1 MQLAANDASLQ
12 ICGGKRLILT
22 LAIIITALF
31 AGCGTAKTDTVQS
44 DTCFI
49 YTDGLLD
56 DLCAI
61 EYLAESYDNAVIMLQ
76 DPEGLKDNP
85 YASPEVADKDTFFET
100 VSPWFTSATPYT
112 DPADISQMDFYLLAP
127 LTEYAELL
135 KSNPSFKSKKAL
147 LMAGDSDGPDG
158 AGEDWNAIQDI
169 DAYRY
174 VTENM
179 TELVQMTHPECEAE
193 YEANS
198 YPFKAMFLGEYISRM
213 SSMNENVCCYDLQAV
228 SLYLRN

>member
-1 MQLAANDASLQ
+1 MRFRKKPYN
-12 ICGGKRLILT
+12 IVIILT
-22 LAIIITALF
+22 LTVIVTALF
-31 AGCGTAKTDTVQS
+31 AGCGSTKSDAVQS

-61 EYLAESYDNAVIMLQ
+61 EYIAERYDNAVIMLQ

-85 YASPEVADKDTFFET
+85 YASPEVTDKDSFFDT
-100 VSPWFTSATPYT
+100 VSPWFNSITPYT
-112 DPADISQMDFYLLAP
+112 EAADITKTDFYLLAP
-127 LTEYAELL
+127 LTEYAGLL
-135 KSNPSFKSKKAL
+135 KSNPSFKSKRAL
-147 LMAGDSDGPDG
+147 MMAGDSDGPDG

-179 TELVQMTHPECEAE
+179 TDLVQMTRPDCEGE
-193 YEANS
+193 FEANG
-198 YPFKAMFLGEYISRM
+198 YPFEAVFLDEYISQM
-213 SSMNENVCCYDLQAV
+213 SSIDENVCCYDLQAV
-228 SLYLRN
+228 SLYFGD

>member
-1 MQLAANDASLQ
+1 MKKQYTT
-12 ICGGKRLILT
+12 ITILILT
-22 LAIIITALF
+22 IIISAFL
-31 AGCGTAKTDTVQS
+31 AGCGSSKSDPVRS

-61 EYLAESYDNAVIMLQ
+61 EYLAERYDNAVIMLQ

-85 YASPEVADKDTFFET
+85 YASPEVTDEDALFET
-100 VSPWFTSATPYT
+100 VSPWFAEVTPYT
-112 DPADISQMDFYLLAP
+112 DSADISQTDFYLLAP

-135 KSNPSFKSKKAL
+135 KSDPSLKSKRAL
-147 LMAGDSDGPDG
+147 IMAGDSDGPDG

-174 VTENM
+174 VTKNM
-179 TELVQMTHPECEAE
+179 TDLVQMTRPECEAE
-193 YEANS
+193 FAEND
-198 YPFKAMFLGEYISRM
+198 YPFEAMFLDEYISRM
-213 SSMNENVCCYDLQAV
+213 SSMDENVCCYDLQAV
-228 SLYLRN
+228 SLYFKESK

>member
-1 MQLAANDASLQ
+1 MKKTYK
-12 ICGGKRLILT
+12 IVIILT
-22 LAIIITALF
+22 LAAISAAFF
-31 AGCGTAKTDTVQS
+31 AGCGTSETDTAQS

-61 EYLAESYDNAVIMLQ
+61 EYLAEKYDNAVIMLQ

-85 YASPEVADKDTFFET
+85 YASPAVTGESIFFET
-100 VSPWFTSATPYT
+100 VSPWFSSITPYS
-112 DPADISQMDFYLLAP
+112 DSADISQTDFYLLAP

-135 KSNPSFKSKKAL
+135 KANPSFKSKSAL
-147 LMAGDSDGPDG
+147 IMAGDSVGPDG
-158 AGEDWNAIQDI
+158 AGEDWNAIRDI

-179 TELVQMTHPECEAE
+179 TDLVQMTRPDCESE
-193 YEANS
+193 FEKNG
-198 YPFKAMFLGEYISRM
+198 YPFEAQFLEEYINQM
-213 SSMNENVCCYDLQAV
+213 SSMDENVCCYDLQAV
-228 SLYLRN
+228 SLYI